1 MLDFTGHLKNN
12 RLKIYIMRQ
21 FIYIYFLLMSIVCH
35 FACGQATKKSNPDS
49 VAVAKPTTQADVDSA
64 ESFEINASG
73 DSVPYFHWAADDD
86 ILGLENTAFGDLD
99 SMIARKYIRVLVP
112 YSKTYYYVQGMKRYG
127 LGFELVNLFETELNK
142 QLKYYPPKIRVIFI
156 PVSRKNILP
165 LLTGGH
171 ADMIASGYTITP
183 EREKLV
189 DFSSPTVT
197 GIKDI
202 VVGGPSA
209 PPVHSIA
216 DLAGKHVFVRENT
229 SFQASLMRL
238 NDSFRKTGRK
248 PMYIDFTDPYLES
261 EDILAMVNEGMIPY
275 TIVPE
280 DLGTLWN
287 TAYTNLKVYTN
298 VAVDSNVSYG
308 WAFRKNSPKLKSV
321 VNRFVGTIKRGTT
334 TGNMIYDKFLKN
346 KGRLRNANSR
356 EALADLDRFKTLF
369 KKYGK
374 TYSLDW
380 LLLSAQAFQ
389 ESQLKQQTVSH
400 MGAVG
405 VMQLLPSTAAHP
417 PINIKD
423 IKTADNN
430 IHAGVKYMR
439 YLIDKFYSREQMDFL
454 NEELFALAAYNCG
467 PGNVRK
473 LRRGAVAR
481 GLDPNVWFDN
491 VEILAAHHIGRE
503 TVQYV
508 SNIYMYY
515 RSYQALQRY
524 KDLREKKTARK

>member
-1 MLDFTGHLKNN
+1 
-12 RLKIYIMRQ
+12 MRPIIH
-21 FIYIYFLLMSIVCH
+21 FYLFLIIAACH
-35 FACGQATKKSNPDS
+35 FACGHTAKKSNPDT
-49 VAVAKPTTQADVDSA
+49 VAVARPNVQKNADSV
-64 ESFEINASG
+64 ESYTINVSG
-73 DSVPYFHWAADDD
+73 DSVPFFHWAADDD
-86 ILGLENTAFGDLD
+86 ILGLKNTAFGDLD
-99 SMIARKYIRVLVP
+99 SIIARGYIRVLVP
-112 YSKTYYYVQGMKRYG
+112 YSKTYYYVEGMKRYG
-127 LGFELVNLFETELNK
+127 LAFELVNLFEKEMNK

-156 PVSRKNILP
+156 PVSRKYILP
-165 LLTGGH
+165 MLTGGH
-171 ADMIASGYTITP
+171 ADLIASGYTITP
-183 EREKLV
+183 GREKLV

-209 PPVHSIA
+209 PPLHSIA
-216 DLAGKHVFVRENT
+216 DLAGQHVFVRENT
-229 SFQASLMRL
+229 SFQASLIRL
-238 NDSFRKTGRK
+238 NESFRKAGRK

-287 TAYTNLKVYTN
+287 NAYTNLKVYTN
-298 VAVDSNVSYG
+298 ILVDSNVSYG
-308 WAFRKNSPKLKSV
+308 WAFRKNSPKLKAM
-321 VNRFVGTIKRGTT
+321 VNQFVSTIRKGTT

-346 KGRLRNANSR
+346 KGRLRNANSQQ
-356 EALADLDRFKTLF
+356 ALADLDKFKTSF

-417 PINIKD
+417 PINITN
-423 IKTADNN
+423 IKTADDN

-439 YLIDKFYSREQMDFL
+439 YLIDKFYKREQMDFL

-473 LRRGAVAR
+473 LRRKTTER
-481 GLDPNVWFDN
+481 GLDPNQWFDN
-491 VEILAAHHIGRE
+491 VEIMAARYIGRE

-524 KDLREKKTARK
+524 KDLREKKKSHK

>member
-1 MLDFTGHLKNN
+1 M
-12 RLKIYIMRQ
+12 RRYIC
-21 FIYIYFLLMSIVCH
+21 FLFFLTAATWLFSCKRE
-35 FACGQATKKSNPDS
+35 TKKSNSD
-49 VAVAKPTTQADVDSA
+49 TSA
-64 ESFEINASG
+64 PVKSTPRIDTDTIESYEINASG
-73 DSVPYFHWAADDD
+73 DSVPYFHWAADDN

-99 SMIARKYIRVLVP
+99 SMIDRQYIRVLVP
-112 YSKTYYYVQGMKRYG
+112 YSKTYYYVEGMKRYG
-127 LGFELVNLFETELNK
+127 LAFELVNLFESELNK

-171 ADMIASGYTITP
+171 ADLIASGFTITP
-183 EREKLV
+183 EREKEV
-189 DFSSPTVT
+189 DFSSPTIT
-197 GIKDI
+197 GIRDI

-209 PPVHSIA
+209 PPIHSIE
-216 DLAGKHVFVRENT
+216 DLAGKQVFVRENT
-229 SFQASLMRL
+229 SFQASLIRL
-238 NDSFRKTGRK
+238 NVLLQKAGRK
-248 PMYIDFTDPYLES
+248 PMSINFTDPYLES

-287 TAYTNLKVYTN
+287 SVYTNLKVYN
-298 VAVDSNVSYG
+298 KIAVDSNVSYG
-308 WAFRKNSPKLKSV
+308 WAFRKNSPKLKSL
-321 VNRFVGTIKRGTT
+321 VNRFVSTIKRGTV

-356 EALADLDRFKTLF
+356 QALADLDRFKSLF
-369 KKYGK
+369 QKYGK

-405 VMQLLPSTAAHP
+405 VMQLLPSTAAQP
-417 PINIKD
+417 PINIANV
-423 IKTADNN
+423 KTADNN

-439 YLIDKFYSREQMDFL
+439 YLIDRFYTREQMDFL

-473 LRRGAVAR
+473 LRRETLKR

-491 VEILAAHHIGRE
+491 VEILAAKYIGRE

-524 KDLREKKTARK
+524 KDQRAKKKVPPK

>member
-1 MLDFTGHLKNN
+1 
-12 RLKIYIMRQ
+12 MRR
-21 FIYIYFLLMSIVCH
+21 FVNFHFLLMAIACH
-35 FACGQATKKSNPDS
+35 FACGQATKKSNPETG
-49 VAVAKPTTQADVDSA
+49 AVAKSTVQKNADST

-73 DSVPYFHWAADDD
+73 DSVPYFHWAADDE

-112 YSKTYYYVQGMKRYG
+112 YSKTYYYVEGMKRYG
-127 LGFELVNLFETELNK
+127 LGYELVSLFEKELNK

-156 PVSRKNILP
+156 PVSRKHILP
-165 LLTGGH
+165 LLMGGH
-171 ADMIASGYTITP
+171 ADMIASGFTITP
-183 EREKLV
+183 DREKQV
-189 DFSSPTVT
+189 DFSAPTVT

-202 VVGGPSA
+202 LVGGPGA
-209 PPVHSIA
+209 PPIHSIA
-216 DLAGKHVFVRENT
+216 DLAGQHVFVRENT
-229 SFQASLMRL
+229 SFQTALISL
-238 NDSFRKTGRK
+238 NESFRKAGRK

-261 EDILAMVNEGMIPY
+261 EDILAMVNEGMIPF
-275 TIVPE
+275 TVVPE
-280 DLGTLWN
+280 DLGTLWGS
-287 TAYTNLKVYTN
+287 AYTKLKVYTN
-298 VAVDSNVSYG
+298 IAVDSNQSYA
-308 WAFRKNSPKLKSV
+308 WAFRKNSPKLKSM

-334 TGNMIYDKFLKN
+334 TGNMLYDKFLKN

-356 EALADLDRFKTLF
+356 EALADLDRFKASF

-374 TYSLDW
+374 SYSLDW

-405 VMQLLPSTAAHP
+405 VMQLMPSTASHP
-417 PINIKD
+417 PINIPN
-423 IKTADNN
+423 IKVADNN

-439 YLIDKFYSREQMDFL
+439 YLIDQYFARDHMDFL
-454 NEELFALAAYNCG
+454 NEQLFALAAYNCG

-473 LRRGAVAR
+473 LRRGAVQR
-481 GLDPNVWFDN
+481 GLDPNIWFDN

-524 KDLREKKTARK
+524 KDLREKKNLQKQVSVK

>member
-1 MLDFTGHLKNN
+1 MRRLILFHL
-12 RLKIYIMRQ
+12 
-21 FIYIYFLLMSIVCH
+21 LLLANACH
-35 FACGQATKKSNPDS
+35 FACTQGSKSPKPDSTAAGKSNAQANADS
-49 VAVAKPTTQADVDSA
+49 TETY
-64 ESFEINASG
+64 EMNASG
-73 DSVPYFHWAADDD
+73 DSVPYFHWASDDNV
-86 ILGLENTAFGDLD
+86 LGVANTAFGDLD
-99 SMIARKYIRVLVP
+99 SIIARGYIRVLVP
-112 YSKTYYYVQGMKRYG
+112 YSKTYYYVEGMKRYG
-127 LGFELVNLFETELNK
+127 LAFELVNLFEKELNT

-165 LLTGGH
+165 MLTGGH

-189 DFSSPTVT
+189 DFSSPTIT

-202 VVGGPSA
+202 VVGGPGA
-209 PPVHSIA
+209 PAIRSIE
-216 DLAGKHVFVRENT
+216 DLAGQHVFVRENT
-229 SFQASLMRL
+229 SFQASLITL
-238 NDSFRKTGRK
+238 NESFRKAGRK
-248 PMYIDFTDPYLES
+248 PMFIDFTDPYLES
-261 EDILAMVNEGMIPY
+261 EDILAMVNEGMIPF
-275 TIVPE
+275 TVVPE
-280 DLGTLWN
+280 DLGTLWKN
-287 TAYTNLKVYTN
+287 AYSNLKVYTN
-298 VAVDSNVSYG
+298 IAVDSNQSYG
-308 WAFRKNSPKLKSV
+308 WAIRKNSPKLKSA
-321 VNRFVGTIKRGTT
+321 VNRFVSTIKKGTT
-334 TGNMIYDKFLKN
+334 TGNMIYDKFLKD

-369 KKYGK
+369 KKYGQ
-374 TYSLDW
+374 TYSMDW
-380 LLLSAQAFQ
+380 MLLSAQAFQ

-405 VMQLLPSTAAHP
+405 VMQLLPSTASHP
-417 PINIKD
+417 PINIPN

-430 IHAGVKYMR
+430 IHAGVKYDR
-439 YLIDKFYSREQMDFL
+439 YLIDKFYAREGMDSL
-454 NEELFALAAYNCG
+454 NEQLFALAAYNCG

-473 LRRGAVAR
+473 LRRGTVAR

-524 KDLREKKTARK
+524 RDLREKKSRSK

>member
-1 MLDFTGHLKNN
+1 
-12 RLKIYIMRQ
+12 MRYLIL
-21 FIYIYFLLMSIVCH
+21 FHFLLLII
-35 FACGQATKKSNPDS
+35 ACRQETKKSIPGS
-49 VAVAKPTTQADVDSA
+49 PAVAKADTPTNDDSA
-64 ESFEINASG
+64 ESYEVNASG
-73 DSVPYFHWAADDD
+73 DSVPYFHWAADDN

-99 SMIARKYIRVLVP
+99 SIIARGYIRVLVP
-112 YSKTYYYVQGMKRYG
+112 YSKTYYYVEGMKRYG
-127 LGFELVNLFETELNK
+127 LAFELVNLFEKELNK
-142 QLKYYPPKIRVIFI
+142 QLKYYPPKIRVIFL
-156 PVSRKNILP
+156 PVSRKHILP
-165 LLTGGH
+165 LLMGGH
-171 ADMIASGYTITP
+171 ADMIASGFTITP

-189 DFSSPTVT
+189 DFSSPTMT

-202 VVGGPSA
+202 IVGGPSA
-209 PPVHSIA
+209 PLLHSIK

-229 SFQASLMRL
+229 SFQASLIRL
-238 NDSFRKTGRK
+238 NDSFRKAGLK
-248 PMYIDFTDPYLES
+248 PMYIEFTDPYLES

-287 TAYTNLKVYTN
+287 NVYTNLKVYPN
-298 VAVDSNVSYG
+298 VVLDSNLSYG
-308 WAFRKNSPKLKSV
+308 WAFRKNSPKLKSI
-321 VNRFVGTIKRGTT
+321 VNQFVSTISKGRV

-380 LLLSAQAFQ
+380 MLLSAQAFQ

-417 PINIKD
+417 PINITN

-439 YLIDKFYSREQMDFL
+439 YLIDKFYAREQMDFL

-473 LRRGAVAR
+473 LRRETVKR

-515 RSYQALQRY
+515 RSYLALQRY
-524 KDLREKKTARK
+524 KDLREKNISLK